1 MRENFNE
8 PSFELQ
14 SWFDGSDIFYRI
26 KDRARLNAAVAA
38 IVDDGHSVA
47 VIGSNEAVL
56 DHYCRMMTARLRE
69 HDGFE
74 LELFL
79 PVNTDSLLSR
89 YNEMLA
95 EITLEQA
102 TKPASKDVPVRLL
115 VINDARSVNPEQ
127 WALLARLLA
136 DFPGVNVRLILFLNK
151 SGWPAHE
158 KLLNTLGRRMYRWV
172 VEVPAMDEARQL
184 LEAAQEN
191 GYEQEAE
198 KLLIAAGLGGLISGR
213 YRLDTTPSETDPDL
227 PDLPELDIDVLIG
240 EQNAHVKD
248 KVQPRKR
255 RFLPSVMV
263 LGICIAA
270 SFFVITWLHPSLLD
284 DVQQAVFDSDQ
295 SLLQNYRVETV
306 SIPTEQEINA
316 RAALAEVAESVDA
329 GENNLPGEGETSNN
343 GEQAIESPAQPV
355 EQEAG
360 PEPSQVVTAILAA
373 EQTAS
378 SDVDEQPAATSEAPA
393 DIPVTMPVATPADAA
408 GELLV
413 ESNEVTAEPVV
424 ASVDAP
430 VEPLPQ
436 ASLAASRLATAEIVA
451 NASPTEYFVQH
462 IVLRTEAAAG
472 EYIDRYDALSNAHI
486 VPVRVSQNT
495 AYAVISGPFTSRFAA
510 ADFTQDQTI
519 PRDYWI
525 RGSQQL
531 KAILQR

>member
-69 HDGFE
+69 HEGFE

-102 TKPASKDVPVRLL
+102 TKPARKDMPVRLL

-127 WALLARLLA
+127 WSLLARLLA

-198 KLLIAAGLGGLISGR
+198 KLLIAAGLGGVISGR
-213 YRLDTTPSETDPDL
+213 YRLDNTPSETDPDL

-240 EQNAHVKD
+240 EQNTHLKE
-248 KVQPRKR
+248 KGQPRKS
-255 RFLPSVMV
+255 RFFPIVMV
-263 LGICIAA
+263 FGICIAA
-270 SFFVITWLHPSLLD
+270 SIFVISWLHPSLLD
-284 DVQQAVFDSDQ
+284 EVQQAVFDSDQ
-295 SLLQNYRVETV
+295 SLLQNYRVESV

-329 GENNLPGEGETSNN
+329 DENTLPDEGDTPPNN
-343 GEQAIESPAQPV
+343 GEQAIESPAPPV
-355 EQEAG
+355 EQEAV

-378 SDVDEQPAATSEAPA
+378 SDVDEQPAAGSETPA
-393 DIPVTMPVATPADAA
+393 ETPVATPARDAA
-408 GELLV
+408 DELSA

-430 VEPLPQ
+430 VESLPQ
-436 ASLAASRLATAEIVA
+436 APLAASRLATAEIVA

-472 EYIDRYDALSNAHI
+472 EYIDRYDALKNARI

-510 ADFTQDQTI
+510 ATFTQDQTI